1 MEVNNDG
8 RCDVRRSTIAIV
20 WLGSQIQ
27 IARIYEHFTSRL
39 QTTGTGPG
47 KQDFM
52 VINPIRTL
60 VVVAARRARMRSRVD
75 DFPPIFTF
83 SPYLLS
89 AILLSLAFFPPYLPP
104 AIFARDIY
112 NIIICIG
119 CLP

>member
-47 KQDFM
+47 KQC
-52 VINPIRTL
+52 VG
-60 VVVAARRARMRSRVD
+60 SQ
-75 DFPPIFTF
+75 
-83 SPYLLS
+83 
-89 AILLSLAFFPPYLPP
+89 
-104 AIFARDIY
+104 
-112 NIIICIG
+112 
-119 CLP
+119 